1 MRRYTEKYYTTGT
14 VEPANQRHGPPRI
27 LTDFEQLTVLQLLL
41 DNPNMYLDEIQ
52 RELYDF
58 TGTVA
63 HISTICRTVH
73 RLGMTRQKL
82 RYVALQQSVDQRVMF
97 MADISMF
104 EPEMIVW
111 LDETGSDRRNS
122 TRAYGYGLRG
132 LTPVTHKLQVWGKR
146 ITAIGV
152 MSMRGIEDA
161 YIYEGSVNGDVF
173 EHFVRTTLLPLLM
186 PYNGVNTHSVVVM
199 DNATIHHLQRV
210 QDMILGVGALIRF
223 LPAYSPD
230 LNPIEEVFSKVK
242 RYLKANDALY
252 LATQSP
258 RPFVL
263 SAFHTVTQEDCI
275 NYIKHAGYC

>member
-1 MRRYTEKYYTTGT
+1 MHCGIWSRILSPESLSIIYSWYYTTGT

-41 DNPNMYLDEIQ
+41 DNTNMYLDEIR

-58 TGTVA
+58 TGTIV

-97 MADISMF
+97 MADLSMF

-122 TRAYGYGLRG
+122 IRAYGCGLRG

-186 PYNGVNTHSVVVM
+186 PYNGVNTH
-199 DNATIHHLQRV
+199 
-210 QDMILGVGALIRF
+210 AL
-223 LPAYSPD
+223 SGG
-230 LNPIEEVFSKVK
+230 N
-242 RYLKANDALY
+242 
-252 LATQSP
+252 
-258 RPFVL
+258 
-263 SAFHTVTQEDCI
+263 
-275 NYIKHAGYC
+275 G

>member
-1 MRRYTEKYYTTGT
+1 
-14 VEPANQRHGPPRI
+14 
-27 LTDFEQLTVLQLLL
+27 
-41 DNPNMYLDEIQ
+41 MYLEEIQ

-58 TGTVA
+58 TGTVV

-82 RYVALQQSVDQRVMF
+82 RYVALQQSVDQRVIF

-122 TRAYGYGLRG
+122 IRAYGYGLRG

-173 EHFVRTTLLPLLM
+173 EHCSYYPSTPGNALQWCQYTLS
-186 PYNGVNTHSVVVM
+186 GGSGQCH
-199 DNATIHHLQRV
+199 
-210 QDMILGVGALIRF
+210 
-223 LPAYSPD
+223 YSPPSTCARYD
-230 LNPIEEVFSKVK
+230 LGSGGTNTIPPSI
-242 RYLKANDALY
+242 
-252 LATQSP
+252 QP
-258 RPFVL
+258 
-263 SAFHTVTQEDCI
+263 
-275 NYIKHAGYC
+275 

>member
-1 MRRYTEKYYTTGT
+1 
-14 VEPANQRHGPPRI
+14 
-27 LTDFEQLTVLQLLL
+27 
-41 DNPNMYLDEIQ
+41 MYLDEIQ

-58 TGTVA
+58 TGTVV

-111 LDETGSDRRNS
+111 LDKTGSDRRNS
-122 TRAYGYGLRG
+122 IRAYGYGLRG
-132 LTPVTHKLQVWGKR
+132 LTPTTHKLKVWGKR
-146 ITAIGV
+146 ITASGV

-186 PYNGVNTHSVVVM
+186 PYNGVNTHSVEGSLKFDVGYFKEQKAM
-199 DNATIHHLQRV
+199 DQLFT
-210 QDMILGVGALIRF
+210 G
-223 LPAYSPD
+223 
-230 LNPIEEVFSKVK
+230 
-242 RYLKANDALY
+242 
-252 LATQSP
+252 
-258 RPFVL
+258 
-263 SAFHTVTQEDCI
+263 
-275 NYIKHAGYC
+275 